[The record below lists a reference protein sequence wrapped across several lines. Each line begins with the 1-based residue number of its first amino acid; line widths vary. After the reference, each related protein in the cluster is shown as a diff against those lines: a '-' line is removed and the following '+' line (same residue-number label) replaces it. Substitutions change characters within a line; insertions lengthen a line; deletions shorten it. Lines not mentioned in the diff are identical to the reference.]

1 MHTSRLWRVTAV
13 TAVAVGLAG
22 AGTGPAIAAVA
33 AASNSTSSVVIHTS
47 SAHKKVTG
55 DTFVTYRSPAQ
66 QTGKVYGTAPAGT
79 GKGTATLMIEPF
91 GATTYTASRT
101 QTLTGSDAYSFIVTP
116 AVATNYEVLVTSVD
130 GTQTTSGARTIYVA
144 AQGTVTGP
152 TKCSRPTCHINL
164 KVWVAV
170 PPSALNTEMAKHWYL
185 YSRLRLNLAHTPR
198 APKELKLNTSATST
212 KPRET
217 HAYQFEV
224 TTHFTFKIGG
234 NAYRWRVDFCTKD
247 SESVDGVGLPGRHG
261 CGGTWISAVSPY
273 LG

>member
-33 AASNSTSSVVIHTS
+33 APSSSQSSVIIHTS
-47 SAHKKVTG
+47 SAHQKVSG
-55 DTFVTYRSPAQ
+55 DTWVTYRSLKQ
-66 QTGKVYGTAPAGT
+66 QSGTVYGSAPAGT

-91 GATTYTASRT
+91 GSTVYTPSRT
-101 QTLTGSDAYSFIVTP
+101 QTLTGTDTYSFIVTP
-116 AVATNYEVLVTSVD
+116 TLATNYQVVITPVGGTPVTSA
-130 GTQTTSGARTIYVA
+130 TRTIYVA
-144 AQGTVTGP
+144 AEGTVTGP
-152 TKCSRPTCHINL
+152 TKCSRPTCHISL

-170 PPSALNTEMAKHWYL
+170 PPSALQTEMAKPWYL

-198 APKELKLNTSATST
+198 APKYLDLNKSATYT

-247 SESVDGVGLPGRHG
+247 NEPADGIGLPGSHG
-261 CGGTWISAVSPY
+261 CGSKVIKAVTPY